1 MNPTTLHQPGEIVQV
16 IAYKDKYNFTVY
28 LGVIREFTWAMAKDG
43 SSSFVLEGFYKGLK
57 PIKCTFVNG
66 QAGDLSHTGQLLKY
80 PIKGV
85 DPEMQQ
91 WHIIKQTNKQ
101 VKVTSTGTF
110 VTYGDKG
117 KKPYVAAVVG
127 LDEVKKKLTRS
138 GLRTLN
144 QHQRTVKQYTLE
156 MHNTTA
162 LMADTL
168 KDLNDQI
175 KHHNLLLIPVK
186 DLYNKRHDDVVV
198 ETVRQIN
205 SLPVK

>member
-1 MNPTTLHQPGEIVQV
+1 M
-16 IAYKDKYNFTVY
+16 
-28 LGVIREFTWAMAKDG
+28 GVIREFTWAMAKDG

-66 QAGDLSHTGQLLKY
+66 QAGDLSHTSQLLKY

-110 VTYGDKG
+110 VTYGDTG
-117 KKPYVAAVVG
+117 KKPYVVSVVS

-138 GLRTLN
+138 GLQKLN
-144 QHQRTVKQYTLE
+144 QKTKKMKQTIKQYTLE
-156 MHNTTA
+156 INNKA
-162 LMADTL
+162 GLMADTL
-168 KDLNDQI
+168 KELNDQI
-175 KHHNLLLIPVK
+175 KHHNVLLIPVK
-186 DLYNKRHDDVVV
+186 DIYNKRHDFVVV
-198 ETVRQIN
+198 ETARQIN
-205 SLPVK
+205 SF

>member
-1 MNPTTLHQPGEIVQV
+1 MNNPTTLHQPGEIVQV

-80 PIKGV
+80 PIKGF

-101 VKVTSTGTF
+101 LKVTSTGTF
-110 VTYGDKG
+110 ITYGDAG
-117 KKPYVAAVVG
+117 NTPYVVSVISA
-127 LDEVKKKLTRS
+127 DEVKKKLTRS
-138 GLRTLN
+138 GLQKFN
-144 QHQRTVKQYTLE
+144 QFNGKKQYTLN
-156 MHNTTA
+156 MVNISA
-162 LMADTL
+162 LYADTL

-175 KHHNLLLIPVK
+175 KHHNLLLIPIK
-186 DLYNKRHDDVVV
+186 NLYNEHHDKSVADAAHYL
-198 ETVRQIN
+198 N
-205 SLPVK
+205 YF